1 MYFWL
6 NYSEKGKQSPWN
18 NSSCYE
24 NIDHLFCMTSEKFES
39 DELLM
44 FLFSDGTQINNNE
57 HLKSL
62 ENAAELYRGT
72 NA

>member
-1 MYFWL
+1 
-6 NYSEKGKQSPWN
+6 
-18 NSSCYE
+18 
-24 NIDHLFCMTSEKFES
+24 MTSEKFES